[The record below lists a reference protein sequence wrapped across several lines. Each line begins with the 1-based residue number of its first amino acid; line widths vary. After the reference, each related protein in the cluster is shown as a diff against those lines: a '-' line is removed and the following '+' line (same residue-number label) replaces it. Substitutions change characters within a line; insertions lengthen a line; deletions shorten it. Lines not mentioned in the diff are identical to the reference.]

1 LCGGASTLSE
11 RSAVLTRSSALYDA
25 VRTRDGITRA
35 PPRAPLLPC
44 SDVKKLI
51 VLLAVLGIAVL
62 AAKKIR
68 STS

>member
-1 LCGGASTLSE
+1 M
-11 RSAVLTRSSALYDA
+11 
-25 VRTRDGITRA
+25 GIARA
-35 PPRAPLLPC
+35 PPPAPLLRC

-68 STS
+68 SA

>member
-11 RSAVLTRSSALYDA
+11 RSAVLTRSSALCDA
-25 VRTRDGITRA
+25 VRTRDGHHPR
-35 PPRAPLLPC
+35 PPPAPLLPC

-68 STS
+68 ST

>member
-1 LCGGASTLSE
+1 M
-11 RSAVLTRSSALYDA
+11 
-25 VRTRDGITRA
+25 GITRA
-35 PPRAPLLPC
+35 PPPAPLLPC

>member
-1 LCGGASTLSE
+1 M
-11 RSAVLTRSSALYDA
+11 
-25 VRTRDGITRA
+25 GIAPA
-35 PPRAPLLPC
+35 PPPTPLLRC

-68 STS
+68 ST